1 MSIRF
6 AESDVPVR
14 GRTAG
19 GVRGIR
25 LSVAKGDQVVGMGLV
40 DSVQDLLVISE
51 LGLGKRTKLKEYRSQ
66 TRGGIGLRTV
76 NLNSKTGDLVDAKVV
91 TSDDRLLIMTRNGV
105 TIRINVG
112 DVRETKGRNTA
123 GVKMINLDSGDSVA
137 TVERVTAQ
145 KEPDEIGE
153 IITP

>member
-6 AESDVPVR
+6 AETDVPTR

-25 LSVAKGDQVVGMGLV
+25 LSAAKEDQVVGMGLV
-40 DSVQDLLVISE
+40 DNVQDLLVISE
-51 LGLGKRTKLKEYRSQ
+51 LGLGKRTKLEMYRAQ
-66 TRGGIGLRTV
+66 TRGGIGLRTI
-76 NLNSKTGDLVDAKVV
+76 NLNSKTGDVIDAKVV
-91 TSDDRLLIMTRNGV
+91 TSEDKLLIMTRNGV

-112 DVRETKGRNTA
+112 DVRAIGRTTT

-145 KEPDEIGE
+145 KDPDELLE
-153 IITP
+153 TS